1 MITDDDDQAPQKL
14 SERRVQSTL
23 RKIAHELRTPIGVI
37 SSSADLLQSEAFG
50 PLGDERYLEYAKSIG
65 RSADFALNII
75 AQSID
80 DPGLKAHAV
89 DYVLQDIDANAVIAN
104 SVEQLK
110 PFADNAAVSLEA
122 DLFPG
127 NLMVHSDAVMLQQ
140 IINNAGTN
148 AIKFSPIGARIV
160 ISSNLLEHGRAVIAV
175 ADNGIGMSSAELARI
190 RSKGSAPG
198 LGYRVIHQ
206 LCERSGAEIVVNS
219 KRGEGTVV
227 EIQLDAAGVES

>member
-1 MITDDDDQAPQKL
+1 MITDDDDQAAQKL
-14 SERRVQSTL
+14 SEQSVQYTL
-23 RKIAHELRTPIGVI
+23 REIAHELRTPIGVI

-50 PLGDERYLEYAKSIG
+50 PLGDKRYLEYAKSIG

-80 DPGLKAHAV
+80 DPELKAHPV
-89 DYVLQDIDANAVIAN
+89 DYALQDIDANAVIAN
-104 SVEQLK
+104 SVEQMR
-110 PFADNAAVSLEA
+110 PFADDADVFLEA

-140 IINNAGTN
+140 IINNAGMN

-160 ISSNLLEHGRAVIAV
+160 VSSNPLVHDRAVIAI
-175 ADNGIGMSSAELARI
+175 ADNGIGMTSAELARI
-190 RSKGSAPG
+190 KSKGPAPG
-198 LGYRVIHQ
+198 VGYRVMHQ
-206 LCERSGAEIVVNS
+206 LCARSGAEIKVNS

-227 EIQLDAAGVES
+227 EIQLDAAEVES